1 MAVIRESRRR
11 SNWPATFTWM
21 TGIIS
26 SLPSARPR
34 TRVWGLR
41 CNWGP
46 SGFWGTLL
54 PNPTAVPASV
64 VMSLAAQLESR
75 DTACLRQY
83 HSRDTQWDHATQIR
97 QVYG

>member
-1 MAVIRESRRR
+1 LAVQLGTVR
-11 SNWPATFTWM
+11 F
-21 TGIIS
+21 
-26 SLPSARPR
+26 L
-34 TRVWGLR
+34 
-41 CNWGP
+41 
-46 SGFWGTLL
+46 GTLL